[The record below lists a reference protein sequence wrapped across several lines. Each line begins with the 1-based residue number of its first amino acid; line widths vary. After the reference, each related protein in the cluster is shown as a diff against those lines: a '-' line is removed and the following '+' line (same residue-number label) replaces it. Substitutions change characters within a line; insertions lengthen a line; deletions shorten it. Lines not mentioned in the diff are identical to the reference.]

1 MVTSASR
8 NSVFLL
14 FLFYFYFLIFTLKE
28 WTLWILLLLGTLDF
42 LLVEYHSNQ
51 VQLHMVVAAME
62 VVIGVEVVQEMVIV
76 SGTVIETGINMEKR
90 SMRRNQ
96 VVGPSVRIREMLIR
110 KVLHAMA
117 GMKFTSVPDML
128 PIFNKFCRCLFSRLK
143 IMLNKTWF

>member
-1 MVTSASR
+1 
-8 NSVFLL
+8 
-14 FLFYFYFLIFTLKE
+14 
-28 WTLWILLLLGTLDF
+28 
-42 LLVEYHSNQ
+42 
-51 VQLHMVVAAME
+51 MVVAAME

-128 PIFNKFCRCLFSRLK
+128 PIFNKFCRGLFSRLK
-143 IMLNKTWF
+143 IILNKTWF

>member
-1 MVTSASR
+1 
-8 NSVFLL
+8 
-14 FLFYFYFLIFTLKE
+14 
-28 WTLWILLLLGTLDF
+28 
-42 LLVEYHSNQ
+42 
-51 VQLHMVVAAME
+51 MVVAAME

-128 PIFNKFCRCLFSRLK
+128 PIFNKFYRCLFSRLK